1 MRGPRAV
8 IAIASVITLLAIGCG
23 SPNGKVF
30 STVFAAIDGDV
41 NGSIDI
47 AALPVTL
54 RDLTGS
60 VTGIGPS
67 DVRPEDQ
74 EDDFTRGRAEN
85 MPNQP
90 DALRFLWL
98 AGACER
104 DVEMSL
110 GQVDDRWVL
119 TIHANSAISIFGGG
133 CPALGVPRAV
143 VIGFERPVAA
153 AAFNVR
159 TDLDDP

>member
-1 MRGPRAV
+1 M
-8 IAIASVITLLAIGCG
+8 
-23 SPNGKVF
+23 VF
-30 STVFAAIDGDV
+30 PAIDGDV

-54 RDLTGS
+54 RDLTGT

-74 EDDFTRGRAEN
+74 EDEFTRGRAETV
-85 MPNQP
+85 PDQP
-90 DALRFLWL
+90 EALRVLWL

-110 GQVDDRWVL
+110 GQVESGLVL
-119 TIHANSAISIFGGG
+119 TIHANSTISIFGGG
-133 CPALGVPRAV
+133 CPALGVPRSV
-143 VIGFERPVAA
+143 VIGFDRPVAA
-153 AAFNVR
+153 VGVDVR
-159 TDLDDP
+159 TDLDDEQ